1 MKDSPSLNVLLI
13 NGYSAANRGDGLLV
27 TLAAELL
34 EEASNG
40 LPVSIIAGV
49 QDPASFDGW
58 NGFEPISVYGATSG
72 MRLAVRGLI
81 ALGTRGRFGFS
92 RRYREA
98 LLNADV
104 IVSVGGAYHRGASG
118 IELVKSALAHGAQV
132 RMAAHSK
139 KPWILLPQSIGP
151 FPAWYAR
158 LIRRWLSRATR
169 VFVRDDTTL
178 RELGV
183 LANVSRVADCAILAV
198 PLATPRDK
206 GQRSDD
212 VALVIRPLPRSG
224 GYEDSLKRLTADK
237 SVTWRPLLQSTISGN
252 DDRGFYSHLGAPWS
266 GVLHEALT
274 DARLSATVS
283 VRLHGALESI
293 LEGVPAI
300 HLSYERKG
308 YSAYADLGLHE
319 YVHDARNFDPEV
331 VLKQVSEILADPTD
345 YWSRIDAASAGILS
359 QRNSVVSALREA
371 LTGADGST
379 GVPERV

>member
-1 MKDSPSLNVLLI
+1 MKNSPSLNVLLI

-27 TLAAELL
+27 ALAAELL

-40 LPVSIIAGV
+40 LPLSIVAGV
-49 QDPASFDGW
+49 QDPDSFEGW
-58 NGFEPISVYGATSG
+58 NGFEPISVFGVASG
-72 MRLAVRGLI
+72 VRLAVRGLL
-81 ALGTRGRFGFS
+81 ALGTIGRFGFS

-98 LLNADV
+98 LVNADV

-132 RMAAHSK
+132 RQAAHSK
-139 KPWILLPQSIGP
+139 KPWVLLPQSIGP

-158 LIRRWLSRATR
+158 LMRRWLSRARR

-183 LANVSRVADCAILAV
+183 LGNVSRVADCAVLAV
-198 PLATPRDK
+198 PGAAPRDR
-206 GQRSDD
+206 GERGGD

-224 GYEDSLKRLTADK
+224 SYEDSLRRLAADK
-237 SVTWRPLLQSTISGN
+237 SVAWRPLLQSTISGN
-252 DDRGFYSHLGAPWS
+252 DDRGFYSHIGAPWS

-308 YSAYADLGLHE
+308 YSAYADLGLQE
-319 YVHDARNFDPEV
+319 YVHDARNFDPEI
-331 VLKQVSEILADPTD
+331 VLKQVSEILSDPTD
-345 YWSRIDAASAGILS
+345 YWRRIDAASGGILS

-371 LTGADGST
+371 LTGVDGST
-379 GVPERV
+379 GQAGRV